1 MLINAVIGLAA
12 NLIGDALGSV
22 GIILGG
28 LLIPFTGWFW
38 VDP

>member
-12 NLIGDALGSV
+12 SLIGDALGSV

-28 LLIPFTGWFW
+28 LLISFTG
-38 VDP
+38 